1 MSLCARGLAWL
12 LLFAPSCSPKASAS
26 ARPSGPLS
34 LEEARE
40 YVLSLVNRDRREQ
53 GLSEVEPDDVAAR
66 AGQAHAE
73 DMARFGYTA
82 HWGTDGSVPEER
94 YTLAGG
100 EDFVQENAAC
110 FGDGKKREL
119 VRNPTFLAEHLEK
132 IEAAFM
138 GERPPADGHRR
149 NILKDTH
156 THLGVGLAQPAG
168 IPEPCLTQE
177 FVDERG
183 DYDSLPKTARAGST
197 LKIQGEVEEPIEFG
211 GVGLS
216 RIEPRRPRS
225 AAELNATSSY
235 PIPQPFVLYFPKGFK
250 TPKEVKLDGREFSI
264 EVPLNRGRGRYGVSV
279 WGKYPGS
286 GNQLVMVS
294 LRTIDVR

>member
-1 MSLCARGLAWL
+1 M
-12 LLFAPSCSPKASAS
+12 

-34 LEEARE
+34 LDEARD
-40 YVLSLVNRDRREQ
+40 YVLALVNRDRRDH
-53 GLSEVEPDDVAAR
+53 GLKEVDRDKVAER
-66 AGQAHAE
+66 AGQEHAD

-110 FGDGKKREL
+110 FGDSQKREL
-119 VRNPTFLAEHLEK
+119 VSNPTFMAEHLEK

-138 GERPPADGHRR
+138 AERPPADGHRR
-149 NILKDTH
+149 NILKETH
-156 THLGVGLAQPAG
+156 THLGIGLAQPGG
-168 IPEPCLTQE
+168 IPEPCLAEE

-183 DYDSLPKTARAGST
+183 DYGSLPKSARPGSS
-197 LKIQGEVEEPIEFG
+197 LKIEGEVKEPIEFG

-216 RIEPRRPRS
+216 RIEPRRKRS
-225 AAELNATSSY
+225 AVELNGTSTY
-235 PIPQPFVLYFPKGFK
+235 PIPEPYILYFPKGFK
-250 TPKEVKLDGREFSI
+250 TPKEVKLEGREFSI
-264 EVPLNRGRGRYGVSV
+264 EVPLNGGRGRYGVSI

-294 LRTIDVR
+294 LRTIDVH